1 MTRSA
6 RIPAT
11 SRTDDELRRDQ
22 NAWQNLVLGLH
33 DVDPVATE
41 IVRVRAAKY
50 HDCRT

>member
-6 RIPAT
+6 RVGAT
-11 SRTDDELRRDQ
+11 ARTNDELRRAQ
-22 NAWQNLVLGLH
+22 SAWQNLVLGLH
-33 DVDPVATE
+33 DVDPVTTE